1 MLNMSDVKHKIDCEY
16 ACFCW
21 FEFDTS
27 EEVTQ
32 SCMYHKGRLLMRSDT
47 KKDFANTKAKPV
59 ELSKVPIK
67 K

>member
-1 MLNMSDVKHKIDCEY
+1 MSDIKHKIDCEY

-21 FEFDTS
+21 FEYDTS

-32 SCMYHKGRLLMRSDT
+32 SCMYHNGKLLMRSDT
-47 KKDFANTKAKPV
+47 KKDFANKTKAVEYSKP
-59 ELSKVPIK
+59 PNK